1 MSINHHVLSNALFK
15 QIVETAN
22 EGVILTDSLFKVEFV
37 NKMMAGFLAVL
48 MMLGLS
54 LPAFAA
60 EMKVAYVDV
69 GEVFDNYQRTKDQDL
84 VLKTAG
90 EAKEKERNDL
100 AGAIRS
106 MEDEI
111 ALLAA
116 DARAKKQEVL
126 IEKKRQLEDF
136 DRNVR
141 QQLAEQ
147 RDKVVREIFQEIDV
161 IVQDLST
168 KGGYDMIF
176 NKRVLLAQ
184 KKSFDIT
191 AQVSAEL
198 AKKYKKA

>member
-1 MSINHHVLSNALFK
+1 MERKTIAV
-15 QIVETAN
+15 
-22 EGVILTDSLFKVEFV
+22 
-37 NKMMAGFLAVL
+37 FLATL
-48 MMLGLS
+48 MILGLS

-69 GEVFDNYQRTKDQDL
+69 GEVFDNYQKTNDQDL

-90 EAKEKERNDL
+90 EAKEKERNEMTTK
-100 AGAIRS
+100 IRS
-106 MEDEI
+106 MEDEL

-116 DARAKKQEVL
+116 DARAAKQEQL

-136 DRNVR
+136 DRTVR

-161 IVQDLST
+161 IVQDFSA

-184 KKSFDIT
+184 KKNFDIT

>member
-1 MSINHHVLSNALFK
+1 MNRK
-15 QIVETAN
+15 
-22 EGVILTDSLFKVEFV
+22 VI
-37 NKMMAGFLAVL
+37 AGFLAVL

-69 GEVFDNYQRTKDQDL
+69 GEVFDNYQKTKDQDL

>member
-1 MSINHHVLSNALFK
+1 MNR
-15 QIVETAN
+15 
-22 EGVILTDSLFKVEFV
+22 
-37 NKMMAGFLAVL
+37 KMTAGFLAIL
-48 MMLGLS
+48 MMLGLG

-60 EMKVAYVDV
+60 ELKVAYVDV
-69 GEVFDNYQRTKDQDL
+69 GEVFDNYQKTKDQDL

-90 EAKEKERNDL
+90 EAKEKERNDMM
-100 AGAIRS
+100 AKIRS
-106 MEDEI
+106 MEDEL

-116 DARAKKQEVL
+116 DARASKQEQL

-161 IVQDLST
+161 IVQDFSA

-184 KKSFDIT
+184 KKNFDIT
-191 AQVSAEL
+191 TQVSAEL

>member
-1 MSINHHVLSNALFK
+1 M
-15 QIVETAN
+15 T
-22 EGVILTDSLFKVEFV
+22 
-37 NKMMAGFLAVL
+37 AGFLAIL
-48 MMLGLS
+48 MMLSMS
-54 LPAFAA
+54 LPAFAV

-69 GEVFDNYQRTKDQDL
+69 GEVFDNYQKTKDQDL

-90 EAKEKERNDL
+90 EAKEKERNDMM
-100 AGAIRS
+100 AKIRS
-106 MEDEI
+106 MEDEL

-116 DARAKKQEVL
+116 DARAAKQEQL

-161 IVQDLST
+161 VVQDLST

-184 KKSFDIT
+184 KKTFDIT

>member
-1 MSINHHVLSNALFK
+1 MNR
-15 QIVETAN
+15 
-22 EGVILTDSLFKVEFV
+22 
-37 NKMMAGFLAVL
+37 KMIAGFLAGL
-48 MMLGLS
+48 IILGLS

-60 EMKVAYVDV
+60 ELKVAYVDV
-69 GEVFDNYQRTKDQDL
+69 GEVFDNYQKTKDQDL

-90 EAKEKERNDL
+90 EAKEKERNDMM
-100 AGAIRS
+100 GAIRA
-106 MEDEI
+106 MEDEL

-116 DARAKKQEVL
+116 EARAKKQEVL

-136 DRNVR
+136 DRTVR

-161 IVQDLST
+161 IVQDFSA

-184 KKSFDIT
+184 KKNFDIT

>member
-1 MSINHHVLSNALFK
+1 
-15 QIVETAN
+15 
-22 EGVILTDSLFKVEFV
+22 V
-37 NKMMAGFLAVL
+37 NRKITAGFLTVL
-48 MMLGLS
+48 MISSLG

-60 EMKVAYVDV
+60 EMKFAYVDV
-69 GEVFDNYQRTKDQDL
+69 GEVFDNYQKTKDQDL

-90 EAKEKERNDL
+90 EAKEKERNDMT
-100 AGAIRS
+100 AKIRS
-106 MEDEI
+106 MEDEL

-116 DARAKKQEVL
+116 DARAAKQEQL

-161 IVQDLST
+161 IVQDLSV
-168 KGGYDMIF
+168 KGGYDMVF

>member
-1 MSINHHVLSNALFK
+1 MNR
-15 QIVETAN
+15 
-22 EGVILTDSLFKVEFV
+22 
-37 NKMMAGFLAVL
+37 KMTAGFLAIL

-54 LPAFAA
+54 LPAFAV

-69 GEVFDNYQRTKDQDL
+69 GEVFDNYQKTKDQDL

-90 EAKEKERNDL
+90 EAKEKERNDMM
-100 AGAIRS
+100 AKIRS
-106 MEDEI
+106 MEDEL

-116 DARAKKQEVL
+116 DARATKQEQL

-136 DRNVR
+136 DRTVR

-161 IVQDLST
+161 IVQGLSA

-198 AKKYKKA
+198 AKKYKQA

>member
-1 MSINHHVLSNALFK
+1 MNR
-15 QIVETAN
+15 
-22 EGVILTDSLFKVEFV
+22 
-37 NKMMAGFLAVL
+37 KMIAGFLAVL

-60 EMKVAYVDV
+60 ELKVAYVDV
-69 GEVFDNYQRTKDQDL
+69 GEVFDNYQKTKDQDL

-90 EAKEKERNDL
+90 EAKEKERNEMM
-100 AGAIRS
+100 AKIRS
-106 MEDEI
+106 MEDEL

-116 DARAKKQEVL
+116 DARAAKQEQL

-136 DRNVR
+136 DRTIR

-161 IVQDLST
+161 IVQDLSA
-168 KGGYDMIF
+168 KGGYDMVF

-184 KKSFDIT
+184 KKQFDVT

-198 AKKYKKA
+198 AKKYKKV

>member
-1 MSINHHVLSNALFK
+1 MNRKMTASFFAALM
-15 QIVETAN
+15 V
-22 EGVILTDSLFKVEFV
+22 
-37 NKMMAGFLAVL
+37 
-48 MMLGLS
+48 LGLS

-60 EMKVAYVDV
+60 ELKVAYVDV
-69 GEVFDNYQRTKDQDL
+69 GEVFDNYQKTKDQDL

-90 EAKEKERNDL
+90 EAKEKERNDMM
-100 AGAIRS
+100 AKIRS
-106 MEDEI
+106 MEDEL

-116 DARAKKQEVL
+116 DARAAKQEQL

-136 DRNVR
+136 DRTVR

-161 IVQDLST
+161 VVQDLSA
-168 KGGYDMIF
+168 KSGYDMIF

-184 KKSFDIT
+184 KKDFDVT
-191 AQVSAEL
+191 AQVSADL

>member
-1 MSINHHVLSNALFK
+1 MSR
-15 QIVETAN
+15 
-22 EGVILTDSLFKVEFV
+22 
-37 NKMMAGFLAVL
+37 KMIAGFLAAL

-60 EMKVAYVDV
+60 ELKVAYVDV
-69 GEVFDNYQRTKDQDL
+69 GEVFDNYQKTKDQDM

-90 EAKEKERNDL
+90 EAKEKERNDMM
-100 AGAIRS
+100 AKIRS
-106 MEDEI
+106 MEDEL

-116 DARAKKQEVL
+116 DARAAKQEQL

-136 DRNVR
+136 DRTIR

-161 IVQDLST
+161 IVQDFSA

-184 KKSFDIT
+184 KKNFDIT

>member
-1 MSINHHVLSNALFK
+1 MNR
-15 QIVETAN
+15 
-22 EGVILTDSLFKVEFV
+22 
-37 NKMMAGFLAVL
+37 KMTAGFLAIL
-48 MMLGLS
+48 MMLGLG

-60 EMKVAYVDV
+60 EIKVAYVDV
-69 GEVFDNYQRTKDQDL
+69 GEVFDNYQKTKDQDL

-90 EAKEKERNDL
+90 EAKEKERNDMM
-100 AGAIRS
+100 AKIRS
-106 MEDEI
+106 MEDEL

-116 DARAKKQEVL
+116 DARAAKQEQL

>member
-1 MSINHHVLSNALFK
+1 MNRK
-15 QIVETAN
+15 TTACFF
-22 EGVILTDSLFKVEFV
+22 VI
-37 NKMMAGFLAVL
+37 L
-48 MMLGLS
+48 MMLSPG

-60 EMKVAYVDV
+60 EMKFAYVDV
-69 GEVFDNYQRTKDQDL
+69 GEVFDNYQKTKDQDL

-90 EAKEKERNDL
+90 EAKEKERNEMM
-100 AGAIRS
+100 AKIRS
-106 MEDEI
+106 MEDEL
-111 ALLAA
+111 ALLTA
-116 DARAKKQEVL
+116 DARAVKQEQL

-136 DRNVR
+136 DRSVR

-161 IVQDLST
+161 IVQEISA
-168 KGGYDMIF
+168 KGGYDMVF

-198 AKKYKKA
+198 AKKSKKA

>member
-1 MSINHHVLSNALFK
+1 MNRK
-15 QIVETAN
+15 MTAC
-22 EGVILTDSLFKVEFV
+22 
-37 NKMMAGFLAVL
+37 FLAIL

-54 LPAFAA
+54 LPAFAV

-69 GEVFDNYQRTKDQDL
+69 GEVFDNYQKTKDQDL

-90 EAKEKERNDL
+90 EAKEKERNDMM
-100 AGAIRS
+100 AKIRS
-106 MEDEI
+106 AEDEI

-116 DARAKKQEVL
+116 DARAAKQEQL

-147 RDKVVREIFQEIDV
+147 RDKVVRDIFQEIDV
-161 IVQDLST
+161 IVQDLSA

>member
-1 MSINHHVLSNALFK
+1 MI
-15 QIVETAN
+15 
-22 EGVILTDSLFKVEFV
+22 
-37 NKMMAGFLAVL
+37 AGFLAAL

-60 EMKVAYVDV
+60 ELKVAYVDV
-69 GEVFDNYQRTKDQDL
+69 GEVFDNYQRTKDQDM

-90 EAKEKERNDL
+90 EAKEKERGEM
-100 AGAIRS
+100 AGKIRS
-106 MEDEI
+106 MEDEL

-116 DARAKKQEVL
+116 DARAAKQEQL

-136 DRNVR
+136 DRTVR

-161 IVQDLST
+161 VVQDISA
-168 KGGYDMIF
+168 KGDYDMIF

-184 KKSFDIT
+184 KKNFDIT
-191 AQVSAEL
+191 AQVSAAL

>member
-1 MSINHHVLSNALFK
+1 MNR
-15 QIVETAN
+15 
-22 EGVILTDSLFKVEFV
+22 
-37 NKMMAGFLAVL
+37 KMIACFFAVL
-48 MMLGLS
+48 MTLSLS

-60 EMKVAYVDV
+60 ELKVAYVDV
-69 GEVFDNYQRTKDQDL
+69 GEVFDNYQKTKDQDL

-90 EAKEKERNDL
+90 EAKEKERNEMT
-100 AGAIRS
+100 AKIRS
-106 MEDEI
+106 MEDEL

-116 DARAKKQEVL
+116 DARAAKQEQL

-136 DRNVR
+136 DRTVR

-161 IVQDLST
+161 IVQDFSA

-184 KKSFDIT
+184 KKNFDIT

>member
-1 MSINHHVLSNALFK
+1 M
-15 QIVETAN
+15 
-22 EGVILTDSLFKVEFV
+22 
-37 NKMMAGFLAVL
+37 NKKMIAGFLVTL
-48 MMLGLS
+48 MMLGLT

-60 EMKVAYVDV
+60 ELKVAYVDV
-69 GEVFDNYQRTKDQDL
+69 GEVFDNYQKTKDQDL

-90 EAKEKERNDL
+90 EAKEKERNEMM
-100 AGAIRS
+100 AKIRS

-116 DARAKKQEVL
+116 DARATKQEAL

-136 DRNVR
+136 DRTIR

-161 IVQDLST
+161 IVQELST
-168 KGGYDMIF
+168 KGGYDMVF

-184 KKSFDIT
+184 KKEFDVT

-198 AKKYKKA
+198 AKKYKKV

>member
-1 MSINHHVLSNALFK
+1 MNRK
-15 QIVETAN
+15 MTAC
-22 EGVILTDSLFKVEFV
+22 
-37 NKMMAGFLAVL
+37 FLAIL

-54 LPAFAA
+54 LPAFAV

-69 GEVFDNYQRTKDQDL
+69 GEVFDNYQKTKDQDL

-90 EAKEKERNDL
+90 EAKEKERNDMM
-100 AGAIRS
+100 AKIRS
-106 MEDEI
+106 SEDEL

-116 DARAKKQEVL
+116 DARASKQEQL

-161 IVQDLST
+161 IVQDLSA

-184 KKSFDIT
+184 KKSFDVT

>member
-1 MSINHHVLSNALFK
+1 MKKVWVLSWIMASMLVVMGPLAL
-15 QIVETAN
+15 
-22 EGVILTDSLFKVEFV
+22 
-37 NKMMAGFLAVL
+37 
-48 MMLGLS
+48 
-54 LPAFAA
+54 AA

-69 GEVFDNYQRTKDQDL
+69 GEVFDNYQKTKDQDL

-90 EAKEKERNDL
+90 EAKEKERNDMM
-100 AGAIRS
+100 AKIRS

-116 DARAKKQEVL
+116 DARASKQEQL

-136 DRNVR
+136 DRTVR

-161 IVQDLST
+161 IVQDMAT
-168 KGGYDMIF
+168 KGNYDMVF

-184 KKSFDIT
+184 KKNFDIT

>member
-1 MSINHHVLSNALFK
+1 MNR
-15 QIVETAN
+15 
-22 EGVILTDSLFKVEFV
+22 KVT
-37 NKMMAGFLAVL
+37 AGFLAIL
-48 MMLGLS
+48 MALGLS

-60 EMKVAYVDV
+60 ELKVAYVDV
-69 GEVFDNYQRTKDQDL
+69 GEVFDNYQKTKDQDM

-90 EAKEKERNDL
+90 EAKEKERNDMM
-100 AGAIRS
+100 AKIRS
-106 MEDEI
+106 MEDEL

-116 DARAKKQEVL
+116 DARAAKQEQL

-136 DRNVR
+136 DRTVR

-161 IVQDLST
+161 IVQDISA

-184 KKSFDIT
+184 KKNFDIT

>member
-1 MSINHHVLSNALFK
+1 M
-15 QIVETAN
+15 
-22 EGVILTDSLFKVEFV
+22 
-37 NKMMAGFLAVL
+37 NKKMVACFLAVL

-60 EMKVAYVDV
+60 ELKVAYVDV
-69 GEVFDNYQRTKDQDL
+69 GEVFDNYQKTKDQDL

-90 EAKEKERNDL
+90 EAKEKERNEMM
-100 AGAIRS
+100 AKIRS

-116 DARAKKQEVL
+116 DARAAKQEQL

-136 DRNVR
+136 DRTIR

-161 IVQDLST
+161 IVQALSA
-168 KGGYDMIF
+168 KGGYDMVF

-184 KKSFDIT
+184 KKNFDIT

-198 AKKYKKA
+198 AKKYKKV

>member
-1 MSINHHVLSNALFK
+1 MNRKLI
-15 QIVETAN
+15 
-22 EGVILTDSLFKVEFV
+22 
-37 NKMMAGFLAVL
+37 AGFLAGL

-60 EMKVAYVDV
+60 ELKVAYVDV
-69 GEVFDNYQRTKDQDL
+69 GEVFDNYQKTKDQDL

-90 EAKEKERNDL
+90 EAKEKERNDMT
-100 AGAIRS
+100 AKIRS
-106 MEDEI
+106 MEDEL

-116 DARAKKQEVL
+116 DARAAKQEQL

-136 DRNVR
+136 DRTIR

-147 RDKVVREIFQEIDV
+147 RDKVVKEIFQEIDV
-161 IVQDLST
+161 VVQDLSA

>member
-1 MSINHHVLSNALFK
+1 MNR
-15 QIVETAN
+15 
-22 EGVILTDSLFKVEFV
+22 
-37 NKMMAGFLAVL
+37 KMAAGFLVML
-48 MMLGLS
+48 MILGLS

-69 GEVFDNYQRTKDQDL
+69 GEVFDNYQKTKDQDL

-90 EAKEKERNDL
+90 EAKEKERTDMTVK
-100 AGAIRS
+100 IRS
-106 MEDEI
+106 MEDEL

-116 DARAKKQEVL
+116 DARAPKQEQL

-136 DRNVR
+136 DRTVR

-161 IVQDLST
+161 IVQDIST

-184 KKSFDIT
+184 KKSYDIT

>member
-1 MSINHHVLSNALFK
+1 MNR
-15 QIVETAN
+15 
-22 EGVILTDSLFKVEFV
+22 
-37 NKMMAGFLAVL
+37 KMTAGFLAIL
-48 MMLGLS
+48 MMTGLS
-54 LPAFAA
+54 LSAFAA

-69 GEVFDNYQRTKDQDL
+69 GEVFDNYQKTKDQDL

-90 EAKEKERNDL
+90 EAKEKERNDMM
-100 AGAIRS
+100 AKIRS
-106 MEDEI
+106 MEDEL

-116 DARAKKQEVL
+116 DARAAKQEQL
-126 IEKKRQLEDF
+126 IEQKRQLEDF
-136 DRNVR
+136 DRSVR
-141 QQLAEQ
+141 QSLAEQ

-161 IVQDLST
+161 IVQDLSA

-184 KKSFDIT
+184 KKNFDIT

>member
-1 MSINHHVLSNALFK
+1 M
-15 QIVETAN
+15 
-22 EGVILTDSLFKVEFV
+22 
-37 NKMMAGFLAVL
+37 NKKMIAGFLVTL
-48 MMLGLS
+48 MMLGLT

-60 EMKVAYVDV
+60 ELKVAYVDV
-69 GEVFDNYQRTKDQDL
+69 GEVFDNYQKTKDQDL

-90 EAKEKERNDL
+90 EAKEKERNEMM
-100 AGAIRS
+100 AKIRS

-116 DARAKKQEVL
+116 DARATKQEAL

-136 DRNVR
+136 DRTIR

-161 IVQDLST
+161 IVQELST
-168 KGGYDMIF
+168 KGGYDMVF

-184 KKSFDIT
+184 KKEFDVT

-198 AKKYKKA
+198 AIKYKKV